1 MLLSSNSLTRTHRWL
16 SDLEKQAA
24 QAAQATERADPT
36 VLQELPVAARTD
48 ATRVEQGPDARI
60 DAPTPTGPSHLGI
73 DQQSDA
79 ELGDL
84 NDSGAA
90 SVQDDQQF
98 TNPLLQGN
106 SAYWTTGATGQ
117 NRERN
122 HKVVLDSSDNV

>member
-1 MLLSSNSLTRTHRWL
+1 MHLTSSSLTRTHSWL

-24 QAAQATERADPT
+24 QAGRVDPIA
-36 VLQELPVAARTD
+36 LQELPATARTD
-48 ATRVEQGPDARI
+48 TTRLEHGPDARL

-79 ELGDL
+79 EIGDL

-90 SVQDDQQF
+90 SVQEDQQF

-117 NRERN
+117 NCECSRRI
-122 HKVVLDSSDNV
+122 VLN

>member
-1 MLLSSNSLTRTHRWL
+1 MLLTSNSLTRTHRWL

-24 QAAQATERADPT
+24 QAAERADPT
-36 VLQELPVAARTD
+36 VSQELQATAGTD
-48 ATRVEQGPDARI
+48 ATRMEHGFDAGI
-60 DAPTPTGPSHLGI
+60 DAPTLTGPSHLGI
-73 DQQSDA
+73 DQQSDV

-106 SAYWTTGATGQ
+106 SAYWTTSATGQ
-117 NRERN
+117 NCE
-122 HKVVLDSSDNV
+122 